1 MIYTRNESSLKQLK
15 KDELLQL
22 ICSDILAFGICIRLA
37 SKKSLI
43 RMLNGLDDILT
54 KCVEEGIN

>member
-1 MIYTRNESSLKQLK
+1 MTYTRNETTLKQLK

-22 ICSDILAFGICIRLA
+22 ICSDVLALGICIRVA

-43 RMLNGLDDILT
+43 RVLNGLDDILT